1 MKIIESGNV
10 NFSRFETELKS
21 IKRTASFGRQHGF
34 ELIGGGD
41 LYTSVEALLTRL
53 VRDDADKH
61 LSDLSSVELQQYV
74 ERMKQVIQCAD
85 VLSSKAVALHTA
97 AKQCKDLV
105 KQIKAALENELDE
118 YICIQ

>member
-1 MKIIESGNV
+1 MKILESSNA
-10 NFSRFETELKS
+10 NFSSFDTELKS
-21 IKRTASFGRQHGF
+21 IKQTASFGRQHGF

-53 VRDDADKH
+53 VRDDAEEH

-85 VLSSKAVALHTA
+85 VLSSKATALHTA

-105 KQIKAALENELDE
+105 KQIKAELENELDE
-118 YICIQ
+118 YISIQ